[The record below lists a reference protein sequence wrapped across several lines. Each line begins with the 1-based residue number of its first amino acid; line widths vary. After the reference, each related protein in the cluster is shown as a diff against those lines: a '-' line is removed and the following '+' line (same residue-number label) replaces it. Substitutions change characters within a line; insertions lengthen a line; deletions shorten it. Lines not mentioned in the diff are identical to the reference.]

1 MADFSLSDVHAETL
15 KRLADEAGV
24 TADEFLGELIARYSA
39 SHPAAINRAEREQR
53 LRELEGKYDMG
64 DEDLSLKSGQIMREI
79 FAAKRD

>member
-1 MADFSLSDVHAETL
+1 MADFSLSDVHAEAL

-24 TADEFLGELIARYSA
+24 TVDQLLGEWIARYDAPVSA
-39 SHPAAINRAEREQR
+39 APSRAEREQC